1 MLVDCHTHTHNSLDA
16 DITKSV
22 KDLCVRALELG
33 LDALA
38 VTDHCENNRFYSM
51 EYYGAKPQPD
61 NEFDTYNFDEC
72 FEKSMRENTEM
83 KELFKGKINFIC
95 GIELGQATHDLKTA
109 EKIVSDSRLDFVIG
123 SMHEIPNHLDFAF
136 LDYSKEN
143 IPLLLDEYF
152 KEVYKLCQWGKFD
165 VLGHLT
171 YTLRYIEGEYG
182 FKVDMSP
189 YRDIIAES
197 FKTLVS
203 KGKGI
208 EINTSGLRQ
217 KYGKTFPTF
226 EYVKLFKELGGEI
239 ISVGSDSHT
248 PKDLAKG
255 VKEGIELAESAGFKY
270 LCYFE
275 KHKPVFMPI
284 K

>member
-1 MLVDCHTHTHNSLDA
+1 MLLDCHTHTHNSPDA
-16 DITKSV
+16 DNKSV
-22 KDLCVRALELG
+22 ADLCRRAVELG
-33 LDALA
+33 LDTLA
-38 VTDHCENNRFYSM
+38 VTDHCEANRFYSM
-51 EYYGAKPQPD
+51 EYYNAVPQPD
-61 NEFDTYNFDEC
+61 NEYDTYDFRDYFLE
-72 FEKSMRENTEM
+72 SMAENTEA
-83 KELFKGKINFIC
+83 KELFRGKLNVVC
-95 GIELGQATHDLKTA
+95 GIELGQATRDLKA
-109 EKIVSDSRLDFVIG
+109 ADEILADKRLDFIIG

-152 KEVYKLCQWGKFD
+152 NEIYKLCQWGKFD

-182 FKVDMSP
+182 FMTDMSP
-189 YRDIIAES
+189 YNEIIAES
-197 FKTLVS
+197 FRLIAE

-217 KYGKTFPTF
+217 KYKKTFPTL
-226 EYVKLFKELGGEI
+226 EYVKLFRDLGGEI

-248 PKDLAKG
+248 PDDLAKG
-255 VKEGIELAESAGFKY
+255 IRDGLEIASAAGFKNV
-270 LCYFE
+270 CRFE
-275 KHKPVFMPI
+275 KHEPVFMPI

>member
-1 MLVDCHTHTHNSLDA
+1 MLLDCHTHTHNSPDA
-16 DITKSV
+16 DNKNVIE
-22 KDLCVRALELG
+22 LCRRAMELD

-38 VTDHCENNRFYSM
+38 ITDHCEANRFYSM
-51 EYYGAKPQPD
+51 DYYNARPQPD
-61 NEFDTYNFDEC
+61 NMYDTYNFKEY
-72 FEKSMRENTEM
+72 FEKSMTENTQA
-83 KELFKGKINFIC
+83 KELFKGKLNLVC
-95 GIELGQATHDLKTA
+95 GIELGQATQDLKAA
-109 EKIVSDSRLDFVIG
+109 EEVISDERLDFIIG

-143 IPLLLDEYF
+143 IPQLLNEYF
-152 KEVYKLCQWGKFD
+152 ENIFKLCKWGKFD

-182 FKVDMSP
+182 FKADISP

-197 FKTLVS
+197 FRILAQN
-203 KGKGI
+203 GKGI

-217 KYGKTFPTF
+217 KYGKTFPSL
-226 EYVKLFKELGGEI
+226 EYVKLFRDLGGEI

-248 PKDLAKG
+248 PSDLAKG
-255 VKEGIELAESAGFKY
+255 ISDGLAIAYEAGFENV
-270 LCYFE
+270 CRFE
-275 KHKPVFMPI
+275 KHKPVFMKI